1 MLHKK
6 QTNDLFSLVVQQ
18 GFIANDFIID
28 QQINDRTSVTLIK
41 HKLSNYYFN
50 MRVGKAVTQ
59 GNREISVIYLSY
71 TSDTESVI
79 FNPTKAKNSGFAEN
93 WQLVKD
99 TFSHWLNIL
108 KEEQL
113 TPDLWAEAAKTAQL
127 FAPTSTP
134 TDDKF
139 TRTELAEVQ
148 GQLRLLQQSF
158 ATAALPEAARQ
169 KLIELTQTAA
179 VKAEGLTKKDWQ
191 NWIIGGFISAIAS
204 CALNPIQ
211 AAEVLKL
218 VKAAFGG
225 LFLH

>member
-1 MLHKK
+1 MLLKK
-6 QTNDLFSLVVQQ
+6 QRNELFTIIQSVDLAPTIFEIISGDNFYDLELYDEELGEDYFFRIKEKSSGRYDIDMRPGVSSHKFS
-18 GFIANDFIID
+18 A
-28 QQINDRTSVTLIK
+28 TT
-41 HKLSNYYFN
+41 
-50 MRVGKAVTQ
+50 
-59 GNREISVIYLSY
+59 
-71 TSDTESVI
+71 
-79 FNPTKAKNSGFAEN
+79 EN
-93 WQLVKD
+93 WSSATYFFEKWV
-99 TFSHWLNIL
+99 NVL
-108 KEEQL
+108 KPEL
-113 TPDLWAEAAKTAQL
+113 DAPDLWAEAAKTAQL

-139 TRTELAEVQ
+139 TRIELAEVQ

-204 CALNPIQ
+204 CALNPTQ

>member
-1 MLHKK
+1 MLKSQRNDVLHALSIAGLDPSLLEVKFSDNGVSIK
-6 QTNDLFSLVVQQ
+6 LLGSPTYRFRTNFRDYRRA
-18 GFIANDFIID
+18 FIV
-28 QQINDRTSVTLIK
+28 TSVPGRFTVAASTNEIPEWAGVIPLLTDWAQNLKNELTL
-41 HKLSNYYFN
+41 
-50 MRVGKAVTQ
+50 
-59 GNREISVIYLSY
+59 
-71 TSDTESVI
+71 
-79 FNPTKAKNSGFAEN
+79 
-93 WQLVKD
+93 
-99 TFSHWLNIL
+99 
-108 KEEQL
+108 
-113 TPDLWAEAAKTAQL
+113 PDLWAEAAKTAQL

-148 GQLRLLQQSF
+148 GQLRLMQQSF

-204 CALNPIQ
+204 CALNPTQ